1 MGSLYLQTMPSRP
14 GPRDLRAS
22 DTDRERVVAM
32 LSEALADGRLTTEE
46 HSERSEAALTART
59 LGDLAGLTADLAV
72 PDRQPLRLDGG
83 QAIAAFFTSA
93 ERYGRWVVPATVTC
107 SAVFGEAVLDLR
119 EALLQDRHVVLNV
132 YAFFGRIRLIVP
144 VGVEVVMNGTG
155 VLGRQRGGTM
165 RWLPEGSD
173 VPVVEVRG
181 YVVASEI
188 LVRTPPRQRRWL
200 PRWRR
205 APLP

>member
-1 MGSLYLQTMPSRP
+1 MPSRP

-22 DTDRERVVAM
+22 DTDRERVVAA
-32 LSEALADGRLTTEE
+32 LSEALVDGRLTREE

-59 LGDLAGLTADLAV
+59 LGDLAGLTADLAT

-83 QAIAAFFTSA
+83 QAVAAIFTSA
-93 ERYGRWVVPATVTC
+93 ERYGRWVVPASLTC

-119 EALLQDRHVVLNV
+119 EALLQDRHVVINV

-144 VGVEVVMNGTG
+144 AGVEVVMNGTG
-155 VLGRQRGGTM
+155 VIGRQRGGTM
-165 RWLPEGSD
+165 RGLPEGSD

-181 YVVASEI
+181 YVVASEV
-188 LVRTPPRQRRWL
+188 LVRTPPRSRRWL

-205 APLP
+205 APLT